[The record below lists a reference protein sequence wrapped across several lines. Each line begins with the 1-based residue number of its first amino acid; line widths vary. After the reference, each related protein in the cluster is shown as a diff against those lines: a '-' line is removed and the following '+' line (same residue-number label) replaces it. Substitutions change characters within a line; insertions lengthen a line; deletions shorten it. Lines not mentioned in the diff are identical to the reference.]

1 MAPSDSRRCDSAVCN
16 AATLVTTVARNAIS
30 SNVTFSSRSMCVRR
44 GYMTVA
50 NSPVSVQAF
59 VAGANRRSLS
69 CSGERNARR
78 VCGVLSNAHATVTE
92 R

>member
-1 MAPSDSRRCDSAVCN
+1 
-16 AATLVTTVARNAIS
+16 
-30 SNVTFSSRSMCVRR
+30 
-44 GYMTVA
+44 MTVA
-50 NSPVSVQAF
+50 NSPISVQAF
-59 VAGANRRSLS
+59 VAGANGRSLS